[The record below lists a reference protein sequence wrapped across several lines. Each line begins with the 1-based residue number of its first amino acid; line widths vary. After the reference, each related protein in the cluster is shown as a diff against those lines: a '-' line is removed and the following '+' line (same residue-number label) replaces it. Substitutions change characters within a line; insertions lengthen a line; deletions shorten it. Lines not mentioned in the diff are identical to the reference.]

1 MLPKE
6 PSFCIY
12 NKVDGVDELKEN
24 QDLLRSVTIGD
35 LIPDIGR
42 SSSSDFSFGKK
53 GMGLIEEDD
62 DNEEVE
68 KENEKKRVFCDVNE
82 LGFEE
87 SEVVVISGFGV
98 DGNGV
103 NGVEALDFDGNGDV
117 EEYYKRIVKDD
128 PFNPL
133 FLRNYAQLLQFWE
146 KGNGEED
153 DNEEG
158 EKENEKKGFF
168 VRVVEL
174 SFEALDFDGN
184 GDIEEYYKRVV
195 KEDPFN
201 PLFLRNY
208 AQLLQSK
215 GDLSGAEHHY
225 FQATLA
231 DPKDGDTL
239 SKYAILVWE
248 LHQDKDKASDYFERA
263 VHAAPE
269 NSNVLAAY
277 ASFLWDTNDD
287 DSEDDT
293 NMQSDK
299 NKIEESTV
307 SRDLDYEENNTPV
320 SSPLHLAAGLG
331 IGDNIV
337 GGSSP
342 VGYTADISDMDVNA
356 EEYYM
361 RMINENP
368 HNPVLLRNYA
378 KFLSQSKG
386 DLQGA
391 EEYYSRAILADPTD
405 GETISHYAI
414 LTWQLHSD
422 KYKASSYFKR
432 AVQAS
437 PEDSDVLAA
446 YARFL
451 WQTEEDEHEEDEILD
466 DHNGAPL
473 LQGLVVANV

>member
-12 NKVDGVDELKEN
+12 NSEDGLGELKEN
-24 QDLLRSVTIGD
+24 QDLVENDDGQLLRSVTIGD
-35 LIPDIGR
+35 IIADIG
-42 SSSSDFSFGKK
+42 SSDFSFGKK
-53 GMGLIEEDD
+53 GMGLIEEDE
-62 DNEEVE
+62 NEESE
-68 KENEKKRVFCDVNE
+68 KEDENKRVFNEVNE

-87 SEVVVISGFGV
+87 SEPVISLMHLATGFGV

-103 NGVEALDFDGNGDV
+103 NSGGVDFAPSDFDGNGD
-117 EEYYKRIVKDD
+117 
-128 PFNPL
+128 
-133 FLRNYAQLLQFWE
+133 A
-146 KGNGEED
+146 
-153 DNEEG
+153 
-158 EKENEKKGFF
+158 
-168 VRVVEL
+168 
-174 SFEALDFDGN
+174 
-184 GDIEEYYKRVV
+184 EEYYKRVL
-195 KEDPFN
+195 KEDPSN

-215 GDLSGAEHHY
+215 GDLSGAEHNY

-239 SKYAILVWE
+239 SNYAKLVWE
-248 LHQDKDKASDYFERA
+248 LHQDKDRASDYFERA

-269 NSNVLAAY
+269 NSHVLAAY
-277 ASFLWDTNDD
+277 ASFLWDINDD
-287 DSEDDT
+287 ESEDEM
-293 NMQSDK
+293 NMQSEK
-299 NKIEESTV
+299 TKIEETEEATV
-307 SRDLDYEENNTPV
+307 SQNLDSEEDNIPT

-331 IGDNIV
+331 IGVTLV
-337 GGSSP
+337 GGGSP
-342 VGYTADISDMDVNA
+342 VDYTAAVSDMDGNA

-361 RMINENP
+361 RMIKENP

-378 KFLSQSKG
+378 QFLSQSKG

-414 LTWQLHSD
+414 LTWQLHRD
-422 KYKASSYFKR
+422 KHKASSYFKR

-451 WQTEEDEHEEDEILD
+451 WQTAEEDEDEEEGDETLGY
-466 DHNGAPL
+466 HNGTPL
-473 LQGLVVANV
+473 LQGVVAPNA

>member
-6 PSFCIY
+6 PSFCVY

-103 NGVEALDFDGNGDV
+103 NSVEALDFDGNGDV
-117 EEYYKRIVKDD
+117 EEYYKRIVKD
-128 PFNPL
+128 
-133 FLRNYAQLLQFWE
+133 
-146 KGNGEED
+146 
-153 DNEEG
+153 
-158 EKENEKKGFF
+158 
-168 VRVVEL
+168 
-174 SFEALDFDGN
+174 
-184 GDIEEYYKRVV
+184 
-195 KEDPFN
+195 DPFN

-248 LHQDKDKASDYFERA
+248 LHQDKDKATDYFERA

-337 GGSSP
+337 GGGSP

-361 RMINENP
+361 RMINKNP

-414 LTWQLHSD
+414 LTWQLHRD

-451 WQTEEDEHEEDEILD
+451 WQTEEDEHEEDEMLD